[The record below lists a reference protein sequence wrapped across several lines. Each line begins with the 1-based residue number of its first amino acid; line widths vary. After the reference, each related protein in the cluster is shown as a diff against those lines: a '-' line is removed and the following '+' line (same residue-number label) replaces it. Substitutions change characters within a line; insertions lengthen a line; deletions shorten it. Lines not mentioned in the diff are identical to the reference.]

1 MNGIMQPVEEPGSG
15 NAAAA
20 APKSDNNGLGW
31 HRGPKPEM
39 AYQCRNLD
47 DVLAAV
53 QYEVQT
59 HCQGLIPEEV
69 SWRLQFPVAAA
80 LEYPKI
86 QDAETAVRPL
96 SKCTNEVIDPD
107 PCSGYSVAAA
117 LSNFFD
123 AKEKLQYQ
131 RVVART
137 IIAGIGAAD
146 GFKYS
151 ERRASDTAKGDGYRF
166 SYVCRDSLQNKDRRA
181 NRGQVDGEVVGPD
194 GKETFDCKGGLRVTF
209 SIKNLSIDVWYH
221 HLPVHNSSYEIEKA
235 KEAQRNQE
243 RLQTLARFVAT
254 LNSCY
259 DYFPCSPHPT
269 PTAIYMFYMSDAWY
283 SLSPSQRHYPLERQA
298 DCDEQ

>member
-1 MNGIMQPVEEPGSG
+1 MDFYPLSDIIHARRGFPLPAMTLTRVGNLCRALEKNVSPSAETGLGARTSRQLLPLQTRQAQKGCGGDLPLQSQSSVNHGLADNMNGIMQPVEEPGSG

-181 NRGQVDGEVVGPD
+181 NRGQVDGEVVGPGMD
-194 GKETFDCKGGLRVTF
+194 
-209 SIKNLSIDVWYH
+209 
-221 HLPVHNSSYEIEKA
+221 
-235 KEAQRNQE
+235 
-243 RLQTLARFVAT
+243 FVAV
-254 LNSCY
+254 L
-259 DYFPCSPHPT
+259 H
-269 PTAIYMFYMSDAWY
+269 
-283 SLSPSQRHYPLERQA
+283 L
-298 DCDEQ
+298 

>member
-1 MNGIMQPVEEPGSG
+1 MTLTRVGNLCRALEKNVSPSAETGLGARTSRQLLPLQTRQAQKGCGGDLPLQSQSSVNHGLVDNMNGIMQPVEEPGSG

-59 HCQGLIPEEV
+59 HCRGLIPEEV

-123 AKEKLQYQ
+123 AKEKL
-131 RVVART
+131 
-137 IIAGIGAAD
+137 
-146 GFKYS
+146 
-151 ERRASDTAKGDGYRF
+151 
-166 SYVCRDSLQNKDRRA
+166 
-181 NRGQVDGEVVGPD
+181 
-194 GKETFDCKGGLRVTF
+194 
-209 SIKNLSIDVWYH
+209 
-221 HLPVHNSSYEIEKA
+221 
-235 KEAQRNQE
+235 
-243 RLQTLARFVAT
+243 
-254 LNSCY
+254 
-259 DYFPCSPHPT
+259 
-269 PTAIYMFYMSDAWY
+269 
-283 SLSPSQRHYPLERQA
+283 
-298 DCDEQ
+298 